1 MRRTNRA
8 DVPTSEPTRPTTPV
22 FFFSGSRPPSSD
34 VEQAGRK
41 NKEAARAAESAAE
54 ESARRAADRAEASAR
69 AEARQR
75 QIARA
80 NKMLYDETE
89 RVKSFHSS
97 LLLSDVLFE
106 REAQIEHA
114 ARTQSLRVKQD
125 AQFVREQAR
134 AVSVAETA
142 EAIKAAERRARAA
155 AFRDGQL
162 AQIDELRKQAE
173 AARALDREEGAM
185 IRRGALEEEQEKARE
200 KAERRARALADAAAT
215 ARAEEALALHRAAEA
230 EKTRRFEE
238 ATELFARRKELTNL
252 ARAAREKAKREERN
266 EKRDAIVAAM
276 ERTLAARAEEDSAT
290 FEREAAAKE
299 AEAEALE
306 RAREAE
312 RAEDLA
318 MVHRSRQQQLAIRAA
333 ARERARADE
342 MAETARWRER
352 SAELEIEEA
361 ATAAARR
368 ATHEDV
374 QAALVR
380 QMRRKQAK
388 AAFEREVELEDAAR
402 AQQAMENDDALFRHY
417 AETCVD
423 EWARQGKST
432 RPMEVELA
440 KPRDR
445 VTRVGY
451 AVD

>member
-1 MRRTNRA
+1 MTRT
-8 DVPTSEPTRPTTPV
+8 DVARC
-22 FFFSGSRPPSSD
+22 
-34 VEQAGRK
+34 VEQACRE
-41 NKEAARAAESAAE
+41 NKEAARAAEAEAE
-54 ESARRAADRAEASAR
+54 ESARRAVDRAEASAR

-97 LLLSDVLFE
+97 LLLSDVLSE

-114 ARTQSLRVKQD
+114 ARTRSLRAKHE
-125 AQFVREQAR
+125 AQFVSEQTR
-134 AVSVAETA
+134 AVAVAESA
-142 EAIKAAERRARAA
+142 EAIKAGERRRRAA
-155 AFRDGQL
+155 EFRDGQL
-162 AQIDELRKQAE
+162 GQIDELRKQAE

-185 IRRGALEEEQEKARE
+185 IRRRALEEEAEKARE
-200 KAERRARALADAAAT
+200 KADRKARALADAAAT

-230 EKTRRFEE
+230 EKTRRFES
-238 ATELFARRKELTNL
+238 ATEEFARRKELTNL
-252 ARAAREKAKREERN
+252 ARAAREKAKREEQQA
-266 EKRDAIVAAM
+266 KRDVIVASM
-276 ERTLAARAEEDSAT
+276 ERALAARAEQDTAT
-290 FEREAAAKE
+290 FEREAAAKA

-306 RAREAE
+306 RARAAE

-333 ARERARADE
+333 ARERARAEE

-352 SAELEIEEA
+352 SAELEREEA

-368 ATHEDV
+368 ATHADV
-374 QAALVR
+374 QAARVR

-388 AAFEREVELEDAAR
+388 AAFERDVELEDAAR
-402 AQQAMENDDALFRHY
+402 AQRAVEEDDALFRHY

>member
-1 MRRTNRA
+1 MTRT
-8 DVPTSEPTRPTTPV
+8 DVARC
-22 FFFSGSRPPSSD
+22 
-34 VEQAGRK
+34 VEQACRE
-41 NKEAARAAESAAE
+41 NKEAARAAEAEAE
-54 ESARRAADRAEASAR
+54 ESARRAVDRAEASAR

-97 LLLSDVLFE
+97 LLLSDVLSE

-114 ARTQSLRVKQD
+114 ARTRSLRAKHE
-125 AQFVREQAR
+125 AQFVSEQTR
-134 AVSVAETA
+134 AVAVAESA
-142 EAIKAAERRARAA
+142 EAIKAGERRRRAA
-155 AFRDGQL
+155 EFRDGQL
-162 AQIDELRKQAE
+162 GQIDELRKQAE

-185 IRRGALEEEQEKARE
+185 IRRRALEEEAEKARE
-200 KAERRARALADAAAT
+200 KAERKARALADAAAT

-230 EKTRRFEE
+230 EKTRRFES
-238 ATELFARRKELTNL
+238 ATEEFARRKELTNL
-252 ARAAREKAKREERN
+252 ARAAREKAKREEQQA
-266 EKRDAIVAAM
+266 KRDVIVASM
-276 ERTLAARAEEDSAT
+276 ERALAARARAGHGDV
-290 FEREAAAKE
+290 REGGGGEGGGGGGA
-299 AEAEALE
+299 
-306 RAREAE
+306 RARA
-312 RAEDLA
+312 RRGARRRPGDGA
-318 MVHRSRQQQLAIRAA
+318 PKQAAA
-333 ARERARADE
+333 ARDPSRGARRARAEE

-352 SAELEIEEA
+352 SAELEREEA

-368 ATHEDV
+368 ATHADV
-374 QAALVR
+374 QAARVR

-388 AAFEREVELEDAAR
+388 AAFERDVELEDAAR
-402 AQQAMENDDALFRHY
+402 AQRAVEEDDALFRHY

>member
-1 MRRTNRA
+1 MTRT
-8 DVPTSEPTRPTTPV
+8 DVARC
-22 FFFSGSRPPSSD
+22 
-34 VEQAGRK
+34 VEQACRE
-41 NKEAARAAESAAE
+41 NKEAARAAEAEAE
-54 ESARRAADRAEASAR
+54 ESARRAVDRAEASAR

-97 LLLSDVLFE
+97 LLLSDVLSE

-114 ARTQSLRVKQD
+114 ARTRSLRAKHE
-125 AQFVREQAR
+125 AQFVSEQTR
-134 AVSVAETA
+134 AVAVAESA
-142 EAIKAAERRARAA
+142 EAIKAGERRRRAA
-155 AFRDGQL
+155 EFRDGQL
-162 AQIDELRKQAE
+162 GQIDELRKQAE

-185 IRRGALEEEQEKARE
+185 IRRRALEEEAEKARE
-200 KAERRARALADAAAT
+200 KAERKARALADAAAT

-230 EKTRRFEE
+230 EKTRRFES
-238 ATELFARRKELTNL
+238 ATEEFARRKELTNL
-252 ARAAREKAKREERN
+252 ARGARKGEARGAAGEARRHRRLHGARARGARRAGHGDVREGGGGEGGGGGGARARARRGARRRPGDGAPKQAAAARDPSRGARR
-266 EKRDAIVAAM
+266 
-276 ERTLAARAEEDSAT
+276 ARAE
-290 FEREAAAKE
+290 
-299 AEAEALE
+299 
-306 RAREAE
+306 
-312 RAEDLA
+312 
-318 MVHRSRQQQLAIRAA
+318 
-333 ARERARADE
+333 E

-352 SAELEIEEA
+352 SAELEREEA

-368 ATHEDV
+368 ATHADV
-374 QAALVR
+374 QAARVR

-388 AAFEREVELEDAAR
+388 AAFERDVELEDAAR
-402 AQQAMENDDALFRHY
+402 AQRAVEEDDALFRHY

>member
-1 MRRTNRA
+1 
-8 DVPTSEPTRPTTPV
+8 
-22 FFFSGSRPPSSD
+22 
-34 VEQAGRK
+34 
-41 NKEAARAAESAAE
+41 
-54 ESARRAADRAEASAR
+54 
-69 AEARQR
+69 
-75 QIARA
+75 
-80 NKMLYDETE
+80 MLYDETE

-97 LLLSDVLFE
+97 LLLSDVLSE

-114 ARTQSLRVKQD
+114 ARARSLRAKHE
-125 AQFVREQAR
+125 AQFVSEQTR
-134 AVSVAETA
+134 AVAVAESA
-142 EAIKAAERRARAA
+142 EAIKAGERRRRAA
-155 AFRDGQL
+155 EFRDGQL
-162 AQIDELRKQAE
+162 GQIDELRKQAE

-185 IRRGALEEEQEKARE
+185 IRRRALEEEAEKARE
-200 KAERRARALADAAAT
+200 KADRKARALADAAAT

-230 EKTRRFEE
+230 EKTARFES
-238 ATELFARRKELTNL
+238 ATEEFARRKELTNL
-252 ARAAREKAKREERN
+252 ARGARKGEARGAAGEARRHR
-266 EKRDAIVAAM
+266 R
-276 ERTLAARAEEDSAT
+276 LHGARARGARRAGHGDV
-290 FEREAAAKE
+290 REGGGGEGGGGGGA
-299 AEAEALE
+299 
-306 RAREAE
+306 RARARAE

-333 ARERARADE
+333 ARARARAEE

-352 SAELEIEEA
+352 SAELEREEA

-368 ATHEDV
+368 ATHADV
-374 QAALVR
+374 QAARVR

-388 AAFEREVELEDAAR
+388 AAFERDVELEDAAR
-402 AQQAMENDDALFRHY
+402 AQRAVEEDDALFRHY